1 MRQESS
7 RGSVFLLSAGVA
19 AAGVAV
25 MGAVFGLVWLAI
37 R

>member
-1 MRQESS
+1 MRGE
-7 RGSVFLLSAGVA
+7 GSVVLLSAGVA

-25 MGAVFGLVWLAI
+25 MAGVFFLAWLVI

>member
-1 MRQESS
+1 MRQERSMT
-7 RGSVFLLSAGVA
+7 SVLLLSAGVA

-25 MGAVFGLVWLAI
+25 MGAVFGLAWLAI

>member
-1 MRQESS
+1 MASM
-7 RGSVFLLSAGVA
+7 VLLSAGIA

-25 MGAVFGLVWLAI
+25 MGAVFGLAWLAI

>member
-1 MRQESS
+1 MRGE
-7 RGSVFLLSAGVA
+7 GSVVLLSAGVA

-25 MGAVFGLVWLAI
+25 MAAVFFLAWLVI

>member
-1 MRQESS
+1 MRSDC
-7 RGSVFLLSAGVA
+7 SVLLLSAGVA

-25 MGAVFGLVWLAI
+25 MAAVFFLAWLVI

>member
-1 MRQESS
+1 MRQERSMAS
-7 RGSVFLLSAGVA
+7 TLLLSAAIA

-25 MGAVFGLVWLAI
+25 MGAVFGLAWLAI